1 MKVTLRENNQVP
13 TPQKMCV
20 GELYTFNY
28 DAGGPQIVGVVVRD
42 SSGEKYFMPL
52 HKTTAEM
59 SVDKL
64 FHTEWVLEGGSVAYH
79 PHNPEWT
86 GKGFALYLGQVILG

>member
-28 DAGGPQIVGVVVRD
+28 DVGTQQIVGVVVRD
-42 SSGEKYFMPL
+42 SSEEKYFMPL
-52 HKTTAEM
+52 HKTTDGM
-59 SVDKL
+59 STDKL
-64 FHTEWVLEGGSVAYH
+64 FHAVWDLSDEVAYH
-79 PHNPEWT
+79 PHDPEWP